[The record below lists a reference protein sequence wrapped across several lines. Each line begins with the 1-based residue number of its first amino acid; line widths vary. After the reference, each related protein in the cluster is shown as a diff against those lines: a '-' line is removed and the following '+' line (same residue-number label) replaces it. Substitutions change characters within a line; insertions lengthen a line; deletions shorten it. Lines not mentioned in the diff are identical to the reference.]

1 MDHRRLRPLYVH
13 NNGALQVS
21 TLGAEDERSLS
32 AVTPGRLNAESHMF
46 SNEIHFKVVFFIQ
59 PTFGA
64 LSWNCGAILRPQV
77 PQHHDDSRSE
87 RSVQKNELAVVAFAP
102 LKNAAAPAR
111 RHRATDGPQG
121 TAGALKQAGFEMYLD

>member
-1 MDHRRLRPLYVH
+1 MRDLATAPARGITQPRTNLIREPCTF
-13 NNGALQVS
+13 S
-21 TLGAEDERSLS
+21 T
-32 AVTPGRLNAESHMF
+32 
-46 SNEIHFKVVFFIQ
+46 EIHFKVVFFIQ

-64 LSWNCGAILRPQV
+64 LSWNCGTILRPQV